1 LGLHQYISHQSSK
14 VYRLDNMEPYNNNKN
29 QKPTALSDIQKKKI
43 ERIISAYKARI
54 LLLQAQQEQQKSRGL

>member
-1 LGLHQYISHQSSK
+1 LGLHQYISHSSSK
-14 VYRLDNMEPYNNNKN
+14 VYRLDNMEPYNNKNKP
-29 QKPTALSDIQKKKI
+29 KTTALSDIQKKKI

>member
-1 LGLHQYISHQSSK
+1 
-14 VYRLDNMEPYNNNKN
+14 MEPYNNNKN